1 MLTDDGVI
9 GKSRESGPASRQA
22 IGGLRPFQR
31 GIIWSITS
39 IKHLYNDLVV
49 RYGVGTNLIQVHQE
63 DNLNI
68 FRCLNMDR
76 LCYAVKI
83 YQIYFKFTF
92 ICTIIL
98 ERRKPF
104 YKTFLFYF

>member
-1 MLTDDGVI
+1 MKEAVTI
-9 GKSRESGPASRQA
+9 GKGREHSPGIRQA
-22 IGGLRPFQR
+22 IRGLRPFQR

-39 IKHLYNDLVV
+39 IKHLYNDLVL

-83 YQIYFKFTF
+83 YQIYVNFAS
-92 ICTIIL
+92 ICTITL
-98 ERRKPF
+98 
-104 YKTFLFYF
+104 L